1 MLPPCFRTL
10 TQTIKRVQFVS
21 SVAKWAHRPTPS
33 TLKPAENGYLFRND
47 KFQINWFEGSAV
59 PDADWKVLEV
69 QGESDEKDDED
80 EDLNHEN
87 DELVYGPDD
96 EIEEEDDC
104 DDVEDDWENANK
116 ALLVE
121 IELVVPL
128 NRLFISS
135 VCVPQSVL

>member
-1 MLPPCFRTL
+1 MSLHDIKKTYAPKDTSEPMNKIKGINASMLPPCFRTL

-21 SVAKWAHRPTPS
+21 SVAKGAHRPTPS

-59 PDADWKVLEV
+59 PDAVWKVLEV
-69 QGESDEKDDED
+69 QGESDDKEDED

-104 DDVEDDWENANK
+104 DDVEDD
-116 ALLVE
+116 
-121 IELVVPL
+121 
-128 NRLFISS
+128 
-135 VCVPQSVL
+135 